1 MCGSQ
6 LFVCTM
12 FARLKTHWP
21 NCVIAAACLPSGH
34 RYQIVWVGPIDTNKP
49 PYQGGSIFLTHFLS
63 GATHSVSSSKLFV
76 QSYCVPKRHIQFL
89 NSKYHKYCSS
99 KSKKL
104 YLKSK
109 VFQQKD
115 IFLNIFAHLF
125 FLNYEYCTCTKFLK
139 IKNLLLYKKITI
151 IHI

>member
-12 FARLKTHWP
+12 FAHLKTQWP

-34 RYQIVWVGPIDTNKP
+34 RQYGANRHKQASLLGWIDFFNP
-49 PYQGGSIFLTHFLS
+49 FLKWCYTLS
-63 GATHSVSSSKLFV
+63 
-76 QSYCVPKRHIQFL
+76 QFL
-89 NSKYHKYCSS
+89 KTVCLELLCSKKANLVPTVNSKYHKYCSS

-109 VFQQKD
+109 VFQQKEF
-115 IFLNIFAHLF
+115 FLNIFAHLF